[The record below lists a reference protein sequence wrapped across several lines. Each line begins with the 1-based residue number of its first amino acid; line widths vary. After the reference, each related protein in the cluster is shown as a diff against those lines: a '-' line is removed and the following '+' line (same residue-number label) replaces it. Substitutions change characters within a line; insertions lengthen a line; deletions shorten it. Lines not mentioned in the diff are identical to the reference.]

1 MLLGVE
7 AHFCKNEGSVKI
19 NADFV
24 ITLSYFLLF
33 FFKGQGK
40 RKWRTKLNLSL
51 LFCLLFCG
59 VCF

>member
-33 FFKGQGK
+33 FFSKGKVRENGE
-40 RKWRTKLNLSL
+40 RS
-51 LFCLLFCG
+51 
-59 VCF
+59 